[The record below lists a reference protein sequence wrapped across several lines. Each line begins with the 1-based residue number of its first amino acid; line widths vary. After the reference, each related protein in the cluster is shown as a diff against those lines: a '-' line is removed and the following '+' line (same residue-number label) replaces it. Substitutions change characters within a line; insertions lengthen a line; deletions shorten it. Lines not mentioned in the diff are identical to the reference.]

1 MILILDYPFTW
12 YNQYIQTSVS
22 LAQIAVYRTKLK
34 KYIQA
39 EVSPMEEKRLPDTDK
54 IICLSGTIFLCK

>member
-39 EVSPMEEKRLPDTDK
+39 EVSPME
-54 IICLSGTIFLCK
+54 